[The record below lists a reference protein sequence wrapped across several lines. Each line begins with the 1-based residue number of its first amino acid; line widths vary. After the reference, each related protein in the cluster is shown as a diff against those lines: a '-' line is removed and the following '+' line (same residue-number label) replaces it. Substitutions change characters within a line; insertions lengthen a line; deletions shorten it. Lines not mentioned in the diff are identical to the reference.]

1 MRMINRGGTAATEAA
16 ISLLSSRRKA
26 VHPFLTPPGSIALIL
41 ILLRCKL
48 TAKGYTKKLI
58 LHATAIML
66 LET

>member
-1 MRMINRGGTAATEAA
+1 MRMIRRGGAAATEAA
-16 ISLLSSRRKA
+16 VSSLSSRRI
-26 VHPFLTPPGSIALIL
+26 HPFLTAPETIALIL